1 MHGRC
6 ALQDPL
12 IGNQYRYFKFGID
25 EMKKLKL
32 LDNLKKH
39 GITPHASMKYD
50 ASDFQNVLKKEY
62 GHHGFLKCTNVI
74 GQSGVR
80 LLEEVRICFNLTH
93 HYVDCHSLGDCP
105 NQFVF
110 PPY

>member
-1 MHGRC
+1 
-6 ALQDPL
+6 
-12 IGNQYRYFKFGID
+12 
-25 EMKKLKL
+25 MKKLKL

-80 LLEEVRICFNLTH
+80 LLEEFLPQSFSAIEAIINHICIQSAGNNSVELSVLNLFS
-93 HYVDCHSLGDCP
+93 CCAECAGD
-105 NQFVF
+105 
-110 PPY
+110 

>member
-50 ASDFQNVLKKEY
+50 ANAFQNVLKKEY
-62 GHHGFLKCTNVI
+62 GHHGFLKCTDVT

-80 LLEEVRICFNLTH
+80 LLEVVGIRFNFTH
-93 HYVDCHSLGDCP
+93 HYIECPFPGDCS
-105 NQFVF
+105 N
-110 PPY
+110 